1 MLNGQSG
8 GEVTLIDNYMFVVVV
23 CLINKCKIQCIYKR
37 IKGRDEG
44 WMNKRSNQERE
55 AIEWSNINNS
65 QLKHKVIEKEKGKV
79 WCGVM
84 IKGDKNVNES
94 KAIDRWINLET
105 DLWKT
110 FRKAGKFR
118 KSTPITM
125 KIVVL

>member
-1 MLNGQSG
+1 MQNSMHLQENQ
-8 GEVTLIDNYMFVVVV
+8 
-23 CLINKCKIQCIYKR
+23 R
-37 IKGRDEG
+37 KGRGMAD
-44 WMNKRSNQERE
+44 KRSNQERE

-65 QLKHKVIEKEKGKV
+65 QLKHKVIEKGKGVV

-84 IKGDKNVNES
+84 VKGDKNVNES
-94 KAIDRWINLET
+94 KAIDRWINLER

-118 KSTPITM
+118 KPTPITM